1 MTPPPNL
8 DVVQWAERY
17 RKLSKE
23 SSNGGKF
30 FVSRVEV
37 ARGPMLWATE
47 PGVSK
52 ITLMACTQ
60 LLKTTLRDK
69 QKQL

>member
-8 DVVQWAERY
+8 NVVEWAEKFR
-17 RKLSKE
+17 RLSRE

-30 FVSRVEV
+30 VVSRVEV

-47 PGVSK
+47 PGVRTIS
-52 ITLMACTQ
+52 LMACTQ
-60 LLKTTLRDK
+60 LLKTTVIVGS
-69 QKQL
+69 